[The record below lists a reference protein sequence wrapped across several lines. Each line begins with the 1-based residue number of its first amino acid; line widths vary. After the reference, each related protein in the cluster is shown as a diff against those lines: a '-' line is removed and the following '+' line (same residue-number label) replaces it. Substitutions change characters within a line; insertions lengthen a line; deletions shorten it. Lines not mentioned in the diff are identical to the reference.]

1 MRPETADDGARPDH
15 RDSTSSDRPET
26 RRSTNPV
33 ERRPVLKG
41 LLATGL
47 VATLFT
53 GSSSAQRGGG
63 GHGPFR
69 SSRFIVEIDGIS
81 TASFSRVE
89 LPAVTI
95 PDIDYRAGTDSPT
108 ARKLS
113 GTNEHAPVRLE
124 RGVSGDFTELYEWFT
139 LAERGQVDDARRSM
153 AVVLLSPTGEAG
165 VRWEFRNAW
174 PSRYVAPTLD
184 GGSNEVALESLEIS
198 HEGMERVQ

>member
-1 MRPETADDGARPDH
+1 MKPETADDGPRPA
-15 RDSTSSDRPET
+15 DSDLTSSDRSET
-26 RRSTNPV
+26 SRTSNPV

-53 GSSSAQRGGG
+53 GSSSAQGGGG

-69 SSRFIVEIDGIS
+69 NSRFVVEIDGIA

-89 LPAVTI
+89 LPAITI
-95 PDIDYRAGTDSPT
+95 PDIDYRPGTDSPT

-113 GTNEHAPVRLE
+113 GINEHAPVLLE
-124 RGVSGDFTELYEWFT
+124 RGVSGDFTELYEWFK
-139 LAERGQVDDARRSM
+139 LAERGQLDEARRAM
-153 AVVLLSPTGEAG
+153 AVVLLSPAGEPG